1 MTDYSNHIAII
12 GAGISGLAL
21 GCMLK
26 KANIPAIIFERSSV
40 VSNYGA
46 GISIS
51 PNGRDV
57 LSYLEV
63 DEVISKLSGNPKKAL
78 FFSNEVKIT
87 SIPSNVI
94 TTSRKILYKSLLEK
108 YLQLDGDILFDHE
121 LIDIDCENINIFFS
135 NNSSFNVQHV
145 VACDG
150 IKSSVRAKQ
159 MPGSKDPLYSGY
171 SVWRAII
178 HRSQENIETR
188 LGPNYHI
195 VTYPV
200 DESRTSFVA
209 AIKTSKAYA
218 ESWKAK
224 GSLEELKE
232 DLPQESEIINSIFKE
247 GDELYRWGVYTRPN
261 ITDLYSKNITFL
273 GDAAHPI
280 VPFIGQGGCL
290 ALEDAYVF
298 GKLASKFRNNF
309 KKIQYSYQK
318 IRLKRVIKIKNESER
333 QGFLNHLSN
342 PLLVYSRN
350 MFMKYT
356 PIISSR
362 IKKIWTYDPD
372 KEISKI

>member
-1 MTDYSNHIAII
+1 MKDYSNHIAII

-200 DESRTSFVA
+200 DKSRTSFVA

>member
-1 MTDYSNHIAII
+1 MKDYSNHIAII

-247 GDELYRWGVYTRPN
+247 GDELYRWGVYTRSN